1 MGFASWQRYCTASAK
16 LCGVE
21 QRAPPMFGRA
31 TIRLG
36 IGPHSSFFYFCLPL
50 SFRWSHV
57 QWTDISWLLDL
68 ILEGCKPHFKYAN
81 GSIRNVLLKH
91 KNTNIAFL
99 CLPSPLLPFLF
110 PCPCFSFLPFPTS
123 HSLPKKLK
131 SGIYDHPAG
140 SAATGGQGLRFLVSK
155 NIFTFGCISTDG

>member
-1 MGFASWQRYCTASAK
+1 
-16 LCGVE
+16 
-21 QRAPPMFGRA
+21 MFGRA

-99 CLPSPLLPFLF
+99 CLPSPLLSSPPLPLPLSLFLF
-110 PCPCFSFLPFPTS
+110 SPFPYFPFP
-123 HSLPKKLK
+123 PKKIKIWDIWPSCWFCSDWRSGLAVSSFKKYFYFRMYKYRWLK
-131 SGIYDHPAG
+131 
-140 SAATGGQGLRFLVSK
+140 
-155 NIFTFGCISTDG
+155 